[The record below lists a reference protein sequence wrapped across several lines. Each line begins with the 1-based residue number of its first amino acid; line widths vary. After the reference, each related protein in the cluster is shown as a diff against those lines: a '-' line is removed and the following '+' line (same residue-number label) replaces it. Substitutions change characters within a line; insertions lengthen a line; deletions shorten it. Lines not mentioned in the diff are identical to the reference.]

1 MIFFFQM
8 LINGIVVGSIYG
20 LVALGF
26 VLIYRASGAL
36 NLANGEFVIFGPY
49 ICLMLMTALQVP
61 FLVALL
67 ITLIFSAILGLA
79 VERIV
84 VRPLQN
90 APVISVIMAT
100 IGLSSLLAGAVHMI
114 WGHSTKTFPPVFPQT
129 PLNIG
134 GIIVTPVYLWS
145 FIVVLVLLIIFSIFF
160 KYSKI
165 GLAIRA
171 VADDQQAASSMGMS
185 VKFVY
190 AATWT
195 IAAIV
200 AAIGGVLIGNINGV
214 NPTMASIGLTV
225 LPVVILGGLDSVIG
239 AIIGGFAIGILQNMA
254 GGYLDPLVGG
264 GLKDVVPFIIV
275 LLILMLRPHGLFG
288 SRGIERV

>member
-1 MIFFFQM
+1 MVFFSQM

-36 NLANGEFVIFGPY
+36 NMANGEFVIIGPY
-49 ICLMLMTALQVP
+49 ICLVLMTAYKIP
-61 FLVALL
+61 FFIALL
-67 ITLIFSAILGLA
+67 ITLVFSAILGLV
-79 VERIV
+79 VERLV

-114 WGHSTKTFPPVFPQT
+114 WGHQTRVFPPIFPPT
-129 PLNIG
+129 PVEIG
-134 GIIVTPVYLWS
+134 GVIITPVYLWS
-145 FIVVLVLLIIFSIFF
+145 FIVVIALLILFLLFF
-160 KYSKI
+160 KFSKMGI
-165 GLAIRA
+165 AMRA
-171 VADDQQAASSMGMS
+171 VADDRTAASSMGIS
-185 VKFVY
+185 VKYVY

-195 IAAIV
+195 IAAVV
-200 AAIGGVLIGNINGV
+200 AAIGGVLLGNINGV
-214 NPTMASIGLTV
+214 SPTMAAIGLTV
-225 LPVVILGGLDSVIG
+225 LPVVILGGLDSVLG
-239 AIIGGFAIGILQNMA
+239 AIVGGFVIGILQNLA

-264 GLKDVVPFIIV
+264 GLKDVVPFIVV
-275 LLILMLRPHGLFG
+275 LLILMVKPHGLFG

>member
-49 ICLMLMTALQVP
+49 ICLMLMTALKVP
-61 FLVALL
+61 FLVALI
-67 ITLIFSAILGLA
+67 ITLLLSALLGLV
-79 VERIV
+79 VERLV

-129 PLNIG
+129 PINIG
-134 GIIVTPVYLWS
+134 GVVVTPVYLWS
-145 FIVVLVLLIIFSIFF
+145 FIVVVVLLIIFSIFF

-200 AAIGGVLIGNINGV
+200 AAIGGVLIGNITGI

-225 LPVVILGGLDSVIG
+225 LPVVILGGLDSVLG
-239 AIIGGFAIGILQNMA
+239 AIVGGFAIGILQNMA

-275 LLILMLRPHGLFG
+275 LLILMLKPHGLFG

>member
-49 ICLMLMTALQVP
+49 ICLMLMTALKVP

-171 VADDQQAASSMGMS
+171 VADDQQAASSMGIS

-239 AIIGGFAIGILQNMA
+239 AIIGGFTIGILQNMA

>member
-1 MIFFFQM
+1 MFFLQM

-49 ICLMLMTALQVP
+49 ICLVVMTALDVP

-67 ITLIFSAILGLA
+67 VTLLFSAVLGL
-79 VERIV
+79 VIERLVI
-84 VRPLQN
+84 RPLQN
-90 APVISVIMAT
+90 APTISVIMAT
-100 IGLSSLLAGAVHMI
+100 LGLSSLLAGAVHMI

-145 FIVVLVLLIIFSIFF
+145 FIIVLILLITFTVFF
-160 KYSKI
+160 KFSKI
-165 GLAIRA
+165 GLAMRA
-171 VADDQQAASSMGMS
+171 VADDRSAALSMGMS
-185 VKFVY
+185 VKFVL
-190 AATWT
+190 AMTWM
-195 IAAIV
+195 IASMV
-200 AAIGGVLIGNINGV
+200 AAIGGVLLGNINGV
-214 NPTMASIGLTV
+214 SPTMAAIGLTV
-225 LPVVILGGLDSVIG
+225 LPVVILGGLDSILG
-239 AIIGGFAIGILQNMA
+239 AIVGGFLIGILQNLA
-254 GGYLDPLVGG
+254 GGYIDPLVGG
-264 GLKDVVPFIIV
+264 GLKDVVPFAVV
-275 LLILMLRPHGLFG
+275 LLILMLKPHGLFG

>member
-1 MIFFFQM
+1 MIFFLQM

-67 ITLIFSAILGLA
+67 ITLIFSALLGLV
-79 VERIV
+79 VERLV

-129 PLNIG
+129 PVNIG

-145 FIVVLVLLIIFSIFF
+145 FIVVVVLLIIFSIFF

-200 AAIGGVLIGNINGV
+200 AAIGGVLIGNINGI

-225 LPVVILGGLDSVIG
+225 LPVVILGGLDSILG

-264 GLKDVVPFIIV
+264 GLKEVVPFVIV
-275 LLILMLRPHGLFG
+275 LLVLMLKPHGLFG

>member
-36 NLANGEFVIFGPY
+36 NMANGEFVIIGPY
-49 ICLMLMTALQVP
+49 ICLVLMTAYNIP
-61 FLVALL
+61 FLIALL
-67 ITLIFSAILGLA
+67 MTLVFSAVLGMV
-79 VERIV
+79 VERLV
-84 VRPLQN
+84 VRPIQN

-114 WGHSTKTFPPVFPQT
+114 WGHQTRVFPPIFPPT
-129 PLNIG
+129 PVEIG
-134 GIIVTPVYLWS
+134 GIIITPVYLWS
-145 FIVVLVLLIIFSIFF
+145 FIVVIALLILFLLFF
-160 KYSKI
+160 KFSKMGI
-165 GLAIRA
+165 AMRA
-171 VADDQQAASSMGMS
+171 VADDRTAASSMGIS
-185 VKFVY
+185 VKYVY

-195 IAAIV
+195 IAAVV
-200 AAIGGVLIGNINGV
+200 AAIGGVLLGNINGV
-214 NPTMASIGLTV
+214 SPTMSAIGLTV
-225 LPVVILGGLDSVIG
+225 LPVVILGGLDSVLG
-239 AIIGGFAIGILQNMA
+239 AIVGGFIIGILQNLA

-264 GLKDVVPFIIV
+264 GLKDVVPFIVV
-275 LLILMLRPHGLFG
+275 LLILMVKPHGLFG

>member
-49 ICLMLMTALQVP
+49 ICLMLMSVLQVP
-61 FLVALL
+61 FLIALL
-67 ITLIFSAILGLA
+67 VTLVFSAILGLV
-79 VERIV
+79 VERLII
-84 VRPLQN
+84 RPLQN
-90 APVISVIMAT
+90 APVISIIMAT

-129 PLNIG
+129 PINIS
-134 GIIVTPVYLWS
+134 GIIISPVYLWS
-145 FIVVLVLLIIFSIFF
+145 FIVVMVLLAIFTLFF

-165 GLAIRA
+165 GLAMRA
-171 VADDQQAASSMGMS
+171 VADDQQAASSMGIS

-190 AATWT
+190 AVTWT
-195 IAAIV
+195 IASIV
-200 AAIGGVLIGNINGV
+200 AAIGGVLLGNINGV
-214 NPTMASIGLTV
+214 SPTMSAIGLTV
-225 LPVVILGGLDSVIG
+225 LPVVILGGLDSVLG
-239 AIIGGFAIGILQNMA
+239 AIIGGFVIGILQNIA

-264 GLKDVVPFIIV
+264 GLKDVVPFIVV
-275 LLILMLRPHGLFG
+275 LLILMLKPHGLFG

>member
-1 MIFFFQM
+1 MIFFLQM

-67 ITLIFSAILGLA
+67 ITLLFSALLGLV
-79 VERIV
+79 VERLV

-129 PLNIG
+129 PVNIG

-145 FIVVLVLLIIFSIFF
+145 FIVVVVLLIIFSIFF

-171 VADDQQAASSMGMS
+171 VADDQQAASSMGIS

-200 AAIGGVLIGNINGV
+200 AAIGGVLIGNINGI

-225 LPVVILGGLDSVIG
+225 LPVVILGGLDSILG

-264 GLKDVVPFIIV
+264 GLKEVVPFVIV
-275 LLILMLRPHGLFG
+275 LLVLMLKPHGLFG

>member
-1 MIFFFQM
+1 M

-190 AATWT
+190 AAT
-195 IAAIV
+195 
-200 AAIGGVLIGNINGV
+200 
-214 NPTMASIGLTV
+214 
-225 LPVVILGGLDSVIG
+225 
-239 AIIGGFAIGILQNMA
+239 
-254 GGYLDPLVGG
+254 
-264 GLKDVVPFIIV
+264 
-275 LLILMLRPHGLFG
+275 
-288 SRGIERV
+288 